1 MKWCILFVMVVALNA
16 NPVHV
21 ELINEFQVAPYDL
34 ERVELRYLEG
44 SPWDTVFGGVN
55 ISLENT
61 PVSTPAGVA
70 YVDTNIAIVG
80 NAEVSIDRSVL
91 TGDFWL
97 PDDSGFVSFDDLYHS
112 IYYPAPTA
120 NWQHAPT
127 PPPYYSTAKFHC
139 YVLNGQYHLMT
150 DWYIDPTPTPGAPND
165 DYPGCIVSGF
175 VFDNL
180 DEPLPG
186 ALVTATI
193 TNLASATFPE
203 MPVYAHRIAYTD
215 MDGSYILDSLLPS
228 YYDICVASNGHLPD
242 TQNVGSL
249 RCLEPVTGINFYLTV
264 GIAENNEHEAAMGSF
279 VQPNPFRSAMHITMH
294 DPIKRIEIYDV
305 TGKLMRRVDNEGMDN
320 HLSVD
325 CQDLP
330 RGVYFVALRE
340 QKLKVIKF

>member
-1 MKWCILFVMVVALNA
+1 
-16 NPVHV
+16 V

-44 SPWDTVFGGVN
+44 SPWDTIFSVN

-61 PVSTPAGVA
+61 RVSTPAGVA
-70 YVDTNIAIVG
+70 YVDTNISIVG

-97 PDDSGFVSFDDLYHS
+97 PDDSGFVSFDDLYQS
-112 IYYPAPTA
+112 ISYPESY
-120 NWQHAPT
+120 APT
-127 PPPYYSTAKFHC
+127 PPSYYSAAKFHC
-139 YVLNGQYHLMT
+139 YILNGEYHLMT
-150 DWYIDPTPTPGAPND
+150 DWYIDATPTPGAPND
-165 DYPGCIVSGF
+165 DYPGCIVTGA
-175 VFDNL
+175 VYDIL

-193 TNLASATFPE
+193 TEHASGTFPE
-203 MPVYAHRIAYTD
+203 MSVYTHRIAYTD
-215 MDGSYILDSLLPS
+215 VDGSYILDSLLPS
-228 YYDICVASNGHLPD
+228 HYDICVASNGHLPD
-242 TQNVGSL
+242 TQNVGRLYSM
-249 RCLEPVTGINFYLTV
+249 EPLTGVNFNLSI

-294 DPIKRIEIYDV
+294 DPVKRIEIYDV
-305 TGKLMRRVDNEGMDN
+305 TGKLMRQIDNERRDT

-330 RGVYFVALRE
+330 RGVYFVALKE